1 MPAQSSRDPRSI
13 GRRQYIR
20 FPADAET
27 LAQLSFQDELKDFRP
42 ERIGL
47 VVNESYKGC
56 AAVFRAHADIQARRI
71 CLIVCGVLEPIRA
84 RIVRVRPL
92 DSDIISVAFEYLS

>member
-1 MPAQSSRDPRSI
+1 MPSQSSRDPRSI

-20 FPADAET
+20 FRADAET
-27 LAQLSFQDELKDFRP
+27 LAQLSFQEELKDFRP

-56 AAVFRAHADIQARRI
+56 AAVFRVHADIQARRTCI
-71 CLIVCGVLEPIRA
+71 IACGALEPMKA
-84 RIVRVRPL
+84 RIARIRPL
-92 DSDIISVAFEYLS
+92 DRDVISVAFEYLS

>member
-1 MPAQSSRDPRSI
+1 MPTQSSRDPRSI

-47 VVNESYKGC
+47 VVNESYQGC
-56 AAVFRAHADIQARRI
+56 AAVFRAHTDIQAGRTCI
-71 CLIVCGVLEPIRA
+71 IACGAFEPMKA
-84 RIVRVRPL
+84 RIVRIRPL
-92 DSDIISVAFEYLS
+92 DSDVISVAFEYVG